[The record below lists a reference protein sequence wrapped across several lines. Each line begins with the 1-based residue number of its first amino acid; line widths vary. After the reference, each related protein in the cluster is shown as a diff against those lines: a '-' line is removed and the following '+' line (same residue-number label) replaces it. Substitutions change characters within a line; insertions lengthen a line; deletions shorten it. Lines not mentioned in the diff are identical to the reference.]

1 MIQERDYLAA
11 KLKEAGVK
19 SAIYTNMKKLRMAG
33 EPIWVQSCIMEIRL
47 NGEIQENVMRMKQ
60 GRGWYVLPESFGQA
74 VLM

>member
-33 EPIWVQSCIMEIRL
+33 ETHL
-47 NGEIQENVMRMKQ
+47 G
-60 GRGWYVLPESFGQA
+60 A
-74 VLM
+74 VLHLSLIHI